1 MSSKDYLAS
10 QTVEPKDAEMS
21 GVKGMKW
28 GVRRSSKELKVA
40 AKERAASP
48 DHVKSAASKPS
59 GGAETSAARYDRL
72 KAAAKNGQ
80 GKHMSDEDLKFF
92 NNRTE
97 ALKKVNALNQK
108 NEGWLS
114 KTTKSVLQSAAQKQ
128 MQQIADAMA
137 NKYIA
142 GPAVQA
148 IGKKAAEEALAKS
161 IRDAAAKAA
170 AVETAKKAAQ
180 AATP

>member
-1 MSSKDYLAS
+1 MSNKDYLAAK
-10 QTVEPKDAEMS
+10 TVEPEDREDS

-28 GVRRSSKELKVA
+28 GVRRSSAQLRTA

-48 DHVKSAASKPS
+48 DHVKKAASKPA

-72 KAAAKNGQ
+72 KAAAKSGQ

-97 ALKKVNALNQK
+97 ALKKVNALNQT

-114 KTTKSVLQSAAQKQ
+114 KTTKTVLQSAAQKQ
-128 MQQIADAMA
+128 MQAITDAVA
-137 NKYIA
+137 NKYIG
-142 GPAVQA
+142 GPITDA
-148 IGKKAAEEALAKS
+148 IGKHVPKE
-161 IRDAAAKAA
+161 AAKAA
-170 AVETAKKAAQ
+170 VD
-180 AATP
+180 AATKKN